1 MITSK
6 DLAIETFSIYDVRI
20 HDTVKAFYMR
30 LGNELARVFA
40 EAVGGRVGAVGEN
53 DVLTRLGGFEFCS
66 GHNTKNHAGAMM
78 DEIRGKRVQ
87 ATGVARRGFISGE
100 DFLVLHGI
108 DPDTADDLRRIA
120 RERAAQG
127 VTAQAQLPV

>member
-6 DLAIETFSIYDVRI
+6 DLAIETFSVYDVRI

-40 EAVGGRVGAVGEN
+40 EAVGGRVGAAGEN

-66 GHNTKNHAGAMM
+66 GRNTKNHAGAMV
-78 DEIRGKRVQ
+78 DQIRGQRVQ
-87 ATGVARRGFISGE
+87 ATGTARQGFLSGE
-100 DFLVLHGI
+100 DFLALHDV
-108 DPDTADDLRRIA
+108 DPNTADSLRRVA
-120 RERAAQG
+120 RERAARD
-127 VTAQAQLPV
+127 VTAQISLPV